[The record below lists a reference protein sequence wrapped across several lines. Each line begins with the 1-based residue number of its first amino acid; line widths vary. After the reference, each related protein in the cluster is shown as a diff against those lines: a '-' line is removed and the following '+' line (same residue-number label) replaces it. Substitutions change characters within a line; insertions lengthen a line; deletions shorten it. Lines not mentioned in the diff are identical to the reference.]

1 MNGGISGCRF
11 ALRNAFMDLGCYESV
26 IWLRAAFL
34 GVVIFVSLSESVFE
48 WVIVLEM
55 RYLRMICKKMN
66 KRTVGMFYE

>member
-34 GVVIFVSLSESVFE
+34 GVVIFVSLSESLFE
-48 WVIVLEM
+48 CVIVL
-55 RYLRMICKKMN
+55 
-66 KRTVGMFYE
+66 